1 MKANPSCEDQI
12 LTMFSFFFFNR
23 KIAMYFL
30 HWLLLTW
37 RGFKK
42 SNFHKIG
49 TTICSDIKYLMSI
62 FTINDSIL
70 ILYEGLEMESAEAQK
85 KTHLLTTSD
94 SSPLP
99 TVALLTSS
107 PLLITLLHVC
117 VRLYKMIHLNRI
129 IFSQ

>member
-12 LTMFSFFFFNR
+12 LTMFSFFFFFNR

-70 ILYEGLEMESAEAQK
+70 ILYEGLEMKSAEAQK
-85 KTHLLTTSD
+85 KTRLLTTSD
-94 SSPLP
+94 FSPTYCCTAHFLP
-99 TVALLTSS
+99 LVNYT
-107 PLLITLLHVC
+107 ITCVC
-117 VRLYKMIHLNRI
+117 KTI
-129 IFSQ
+129 